1 MQTIELRTPFE
12 ENADPKMMSL
22 VGYTI
27 FHVSQQRTQAIEILI
42 LAAVL
47 SSGVIY
53 ASRKQ
58 KISFR
63 YTVGWLALF
72 GFMASGGLA
81 IPKIEKVADQFE
93 VSPAAFIAAISSFLL
108 LALCVQLSISIS
120 GIQRQLRKVNEDVAL
135 QKKVIDDLRDSKQ

>member
-1 MQTIELRTPFE
+1 
-12 ENADPKMMSL
+12 MMSR

-53 ASRKQ
+53 SSRKQ

-63 YTVGWLALF
+63 YTVGWLTLF
-72 GFMASGGLA
+72 GFMALGGLA
-81 IPKIEKVADQFE
+81 VPKIDNIADLLE
-93 VSPAAFIAAISSFLL
+93 VSPAAFIAGISFFLL

-120 GIQRQLRKVNEDVAL
+120 GLQRQLRKVNEDLAL
-135 QKKVIDDLRDSKQ
+135 QKKSINDLRDSQ